1 MKLITKT
8 SLNFLS
14 ISIFVFLVGI
24 VGFYYLLKNQV
35 NQNLN
40 QELEA
45 KVEQMISQIRVAHT
59 SENIEV
65 KQNEI
70 VVFKQIQHT
79 DKVQRGFGDTIV
91 FNQQKKAYEYY
102 RYYGIVL
109 NLNDN
114 FYFIQILKP
123 LREFDNLI
131 VRITLANTVLIL
143 LIIFVLLI
151 MNWTSSIRAWK
162 VFYST
167 VDRIQNYN
175 VRSGE
180 KLKLE
185 DSEIKEFDDLNKV
198 LNSMTDR
205 IEKDYL
211 NIKEYTE
218 NAAHEFQTPLAI
230 INSKMENL
238 LQDDSLLEK
247 QLNAIAEAYEAS
259 NRLSR
264 INKTLLLLT
273 RIENLQYPEK
283 EEVKLHEIIEY
294 QLNAVEDLIN
304 AKQLELVRDVKSVQ
318 ILMNPYL
325 ADVLF
330 LNLLKNAILHNIEG
344 GLIQIDLNSEG
355 FSISNSGN
363 QQAIDKKRLFKRF
376 NKSSKSPDSTG
387 LGLAIAHKI
396 CEVNDFSIS
405 YSFERKLHQFK
416 VSFKSDQ

>member
-14 ISIFVFLVGI
+14 TSIFVFLLGI
-24 VGFYYLLKNQV
+24 VGFYYLLRDQV
-35 NQNLN
+35 NQNIN
-40 QELEA
+40 QELEL
-45 KVEQMISQIRVAHT
+45 KVEQMISQISSAHNT
-59 SENIEV
+59 GKIEV
-65 KQNEI
+65 KQSEI
-70 VVFKQIQHT
+70 VIFRQIQHKE
-79 DKVQRGFGDTIV
+79 KVQLGFGDTIV
-91 FNQQKKAYEYY
+91 FNQQKNAYEYY
-102 RYYGIVL
+102 RYYGYVL
-109 NLNDN
+109 SLNNN
-114 FYFIQILKP
+114 FFFIQILKP
-123 LREFDNLI
+123 LRESDNLI
-131 VRITLANTVLIL
+131 VRITLATTVLIL

-151 MNWTSSIRAWK
+151 MNWTSSVRAWK

-167 VDRIQNYN
+167 VDRIKNYN
-175 VRSGE
+175 VRSGKNLE
-180 KLKLE
+180 LE

-198 LNSMTDR
+198 LTSMTDR

-211 NIKEYTE
+211 NMKEYTE

-238 LQDDSLLEK
+238 LQDESLPEK

-283 EEVKLHEIIEY
+283 ENVKLNEIIDY
-294 QLNAVEDLIN
+294 QLNAIEDLIN
-304 AKQLELVRDVKSVQ
+304 AKQIELVKDVKNIQV
-318 ILMNPYL
+318 LMNPYL

-330 LNLLKNAILHNIEG
+330 LNLLKNAIFHNIEG
-344 GLIQIDLNSEG
+344 GIIKIELNSEG
-355 FSISNSGN
+355 FSVSNSGDL
-363 QQAIDKKRLFKRF
+363 QAIDKERLFKRF

-396 CEVNDFSIS
+396 CEVNSFKID
-405 YSFERKLHQFK
+405 YSFESELHQFK
-416 VSFKSDQ
+416 VKFNLD